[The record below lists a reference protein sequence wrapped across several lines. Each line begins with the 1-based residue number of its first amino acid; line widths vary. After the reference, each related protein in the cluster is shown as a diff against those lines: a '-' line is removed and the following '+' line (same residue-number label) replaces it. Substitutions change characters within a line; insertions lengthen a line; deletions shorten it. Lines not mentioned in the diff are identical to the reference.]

1 MKLLGLR
8 QRMRCRQG
16 GRRQAAGGE
25 LDDATSI
32 ACSLLVRGGGPYRL
46 VRSRHMVGRL
56 VVEALCHDPG
66 GASREALQLQR
77 WERMR
82 VLSWSTGTGG
92 SSANY
97 LGTDYRYSNVS
108 GVSAWLWL
116 FLVATCGSRR
126 RSVAH

>member
-1 MKLLGLR
+1 MMLLLLL
-8 QRMRCRQG
+8 
-16 GRRQAAGGE
+16 AACC
-25 LDDATSI
+25 LLLA
-32 ACSLLVRGGGPYRL
+32 ACSLLVGGGGPYRL

-66 GASREALQLQR
+66 GASREALQVQR
-77 WERMR
+77 WERVR

-97 LGTDYRYSNVS
+97 LGTDYCSSNVS

-116 FLVATCGSRR
+116 FLVATCGYLWLAAA
-126 RSVAH
+126 VGGPLKGAEGAN